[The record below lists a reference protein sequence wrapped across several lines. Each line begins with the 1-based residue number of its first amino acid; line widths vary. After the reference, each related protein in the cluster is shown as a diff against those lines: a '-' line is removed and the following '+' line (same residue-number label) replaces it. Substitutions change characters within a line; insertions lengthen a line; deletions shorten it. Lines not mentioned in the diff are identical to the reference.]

1 LVVDSLLS
9 HDDFSLILLHDRYPL
24 LILGKLG
31 TVRYEDFPP
40 HVKKQ
45 IQEGKYH
52 GGVLERDDFDKG
64 LYARA
69 RARARARAFWIEFS
83 GLVTYH
89 PMFAQVMKT
98 SISPIS

>member
-1 LVVDSLLS
+1 
-9 HDDFSLILLHDRYPL
+9 
-24 LILGKLG
+24 
-31 TVRYEDFPP
+31 VRFEDFPP
-40 HVKKQ
+40 HVLKQ